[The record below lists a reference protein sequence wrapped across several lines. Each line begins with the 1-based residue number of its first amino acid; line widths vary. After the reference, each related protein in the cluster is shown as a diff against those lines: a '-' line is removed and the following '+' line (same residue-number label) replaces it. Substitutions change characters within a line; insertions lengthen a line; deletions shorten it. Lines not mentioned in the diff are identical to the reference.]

1 MDRLRASGALVA
13 LLGASGAFAVVA
25 PGTPPHAEGS
35 TTAFSVPVATGVWSG
50 TQITPI
56 ARAHA
61 QGPPPGF
68 TGGFGEESC
77 RSCHTEFEL
86 GLGGEL
92 LVEGFPD
99 RYEPG
104 ARYTV
109 TLLLTSDGMT
119 LAGFQAAIR
128 GPSGAPLGTMAPVDA
143 SVVLHP
149 DTAGLGTPYL
159 QHAPGALE
167 ADTRASWSF
176 EWTAPATPAGPAIL
190 HASANGANGD
200 DSPLGDIVYL
210 AEARST
216 PASR

>member
-1 MDRLRASGALVA
+1 VRSTSAALVA
-13 LLGASGAFAVVA
+13 LLGAFGLVPVVVSAPVPRADASVRSAASTPVGWAGPVLGA
-25 PGTPPHAEGS
+25 HAE
-35 TTAFSVPVATGVWSG
+35 
-50 TQITPI
+50 
-56 ARAHA
+56 
-61 QGPPPGF
+61 GPPPGF

-92 LVEGFPD
+92 VVEGFPD
-99 RYEPG
+99 RYQPG
-104 ARYTV
+104 QRYIV

-128 GPSGAPLGTMAPVDA
+128 GEDGRPVGSMAPLDG
-143 SVVLHP
+143 SVVVHP
-149 DTAGLGTPYL
+149 DTAGMGTPYL
-159 QHAPGALE
+159 QNAPGGMR
-167 ADTRASWSF
+167 ADATASWSF
-176 EWTAPATPAGPAIL
+176 EWTAPEGAAGAALL

-216 PASR
+216 PPR